1 MHHPLGSPWR
11 SLLKFRDR
19 PLALNYS
26 VFPVG
31 EFHHGSSLAHH
42 PPFGCSPMG
51 VTRDFG
57 IGPVAG
63 PRRLWHGGGSFSPSS
78 GDRHRS
84 GNRCKGLI
92 AQSVKLPRDR
102 ALEAAVGRVLIQAT
116 ASNGETFDLRH
127 YRFSL
132 DTSRRESTIDLRLN
146 PETRRR
152 FQSLSSCEQLTLFG
166 SVQATLTRNRHWPI
180 DRVIF
185 TDNGQRLDW

>member
-1 MHHPLGSPWR
+1 MVRRSPTTRRSVVRQWALLGI
-11 SLLKFRDR
+11 LG
-19 PLALNYS
+19 LALL
-26 VFPVG
+26 PG
-31 EFHHGSSLAHH
+31 LAAC
-42 PPFGCSPMG
+42 GTG
-51 VTRDFG
+51 AD
-57 IGPVAG
+57 
-63 PRRLWHGGGSFSPSS
+63 PSAQAAAI
-78 GDRHRS
+78 DTAAETDDMAVNLYQPD
-84 GNRCKGLI
+84 GNCKGLI